1 MPPSLKKEIF
11 SHKLPPSL
19 PPSPFLSLQLSVLCP
34 PVLLLSFPI
43 DRSHNLLQQRGC
55 LRSLVLSYET
65 AHEEGKEGGGEG
77 GCGGRGEGLSKKMVG
92 RDRGSLSLP
101 SFRRAVL
108 KKNGG
113 QG

>member
-1 MPPSLKKEIF
+1 M
-11 SHKLPPSL
+11 
-19 PPSPFLSLQLSVLCP
+19 
-34 PVLLLSFPI
+34 
-43 DRSHNLLQQRGC
+43 
-55 LRSLVLSYET
+55 LSYEA